1 VLDDDLT
8 VEYAW
13 VATEWPDFPDYDDV
27 EAQLE

>member
-1 VLDDDLT
+1 